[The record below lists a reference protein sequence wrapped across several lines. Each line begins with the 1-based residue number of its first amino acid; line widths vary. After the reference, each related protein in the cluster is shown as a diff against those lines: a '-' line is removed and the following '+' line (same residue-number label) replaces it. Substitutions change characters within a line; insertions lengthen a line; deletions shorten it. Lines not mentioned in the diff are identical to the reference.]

1 MGVNMLVPLIMRLNA
16 ISQMHNAQYAMM
28 QNRINM
34 LSICRNMPTFCG
46 NDPGRLAMLHD
57 VDTKMAM
64 SNATNE
70 TLYLIAQAQE
80 KAAAQ
85 MLAQEQKSEANRIS
99 YIA

>member
-1 MGVNMLVPLIMRLNA
+1 MLVSLMARMNA
-16 ISQMHNAQYAMM
+16 ITQMHNAQYAMM

-34 LSICRNMPTFCG
+34 LSMCRNMPTFCG
-46 NDPGRLAMLHD
+46 NDPSRLAMLND
-57 VDTKMAM
+57 MDKRIAT

-70 TLYLIAQAQE
+70 TMYMIASAQE

-85 MLAQEQKSEANRIS
+85 MIANEQKNNANHIS

>member
-1 MGVNMLVPLIMRLNA
+1 MGVNMLVSLMARMIA
-16 ISQMHNAQYAMM
+16 TSQMRDAQYNMM

-34 LSICRNMPTFCG
+34 LSMCRNMPTFCG
-46 NDPGRLAMLHD
+46 NDPGKLAMLHD
-57 VDTKMAM
+57 IDTKMAM
-64 SNATNE
+64 SNASNE

-85 MLAQEQKSEANRIS
+85 MIAQEQKSEANKIS